1 MSRYVEITKDG
12 NNYTV
17 NPNVV
22 PVAEFN
28 YLTSIPC
35 FKLADHDYPDSYY
48 KYLGVFA
55 DGTLASTL
63 EEFPNIQWLCV
74 TYHGGSL
81 DNIFSK
87 NGVNLVSED
96 GTFDMGCTSVS
107 SFNLVNGQWTD
118 PWGSVYDVTVDTVP
132 ICQACYGSGS

>member
-1 MSRYVEITKDG
+1 MSRIVEITKDG

-28 YLTSIPC
+28 YLTSVPC
-35 FKLADHDYPDSYY
+35 FKLADHEYPDNYY
-48 KYLGVFA
+48 KFLGVFA

-63 EEFPNIQWLCV
+63 EEFPDIQWLCI
-74 TYHGGSL
+74 TYHGGSS
-81 DNIFSK
+81 DTIYSK
-87 NGVNLVSED
+87 DGVSLVSED
-96 GTFDMGCTSVS
+96 GTFDVVCSSVS
-107 SFNLVNGQWTD
+107 NFNLVNGQWTD
-118 PWGSVYDVTVDTVP
+118 NYGTVYDVTVDTVP